1 MLTVSLRDL
10 QFRRRR
16 FVVAIAGTSLV
27 LGLTLVL
34 SGVSSSFV
42 NEAHRTVDAFHAETW
57 IVPKGVKGPL
67 ITSATLSAELAAQ
80 VEAATGAHAVPVAV
94 LHGAV
99 EIDGKSRQIN
109 VMGVPPGSFA
119 LPPLHDGR
127 QAEHPGEVVVDTL
140 VDKEVGDTLQLTS
153 ATLKVVGRTN
163 GLSYVAGAPT
173 VYVTLAD
180 AQRGGFNGA
189 PLAST
194 ILVDREVAVPE
205 GYDAL
210 TNDQVLQDILKP
222 LDSPRQTINMVLGL
236 LWIVA
241 AMIIGSVVY
250 LSALDRVRDFAV
262 FKAMGASDRAVL
274 SGLLAQ
280 SVLLCGLAYLVGVVL
295 SRVLGPVMPM
305 AAEISGAAYAQLAL
319 VAAVVAVVASLAA
332 VRRALSVDPALAF
345 GGA

>member
-1 MLTVSLRDL
+1 MILVSLRDL

-57 IVPKGVKGPL
+57 IVPKGVTGPL
-67 ITSATLSAELAAQ
+67 ITSATLSADLAAE
-80 VEAATGAHAVPVAV
+80 VEAATGARAVPVAV

-99 EIDGKSRQIN
+99 DIEGRSTQIN
-109 VMGVPPGSFA
+109 VMGVPPGTFA
-119 LPPLHDGR
+119 LPPLRDGR
-127 QAEHPGEVVVDTL
+127 QAERSGEVVVDTL
-140 VDKEVGDTLQLTS
+140 VHRKVGETLHL
-153 ATLKVVGRTN
+153 ANADLKVVGRTR
-163 GLSYVAGAPT
+163 GLSYVAGTPT
-173 VYVTLAD
+173 VYVPLD
-180 AQRGGFNGA
+180 AAQQGGFNGA
-189 PLAST
+189 ELAST
-194 ILVDREVAVPE
+194 ILVDRKVSAPE
-205 GYDAL
+205 GFDAL
-210 TNDQVLQDILKP
+210 GNDQVLDDILKP
-222 LDSPRQTINMVLGL
+222 LESPRQTINMVLGL

-280 SVLLCGLAYLVGVVL
+280 SVLLCALAYLVGVGL

-305 AAEISGAAYAQLAL
+305 AAEISGSAYGQLAL
-319 VAAVVAVVASLAA
+319 VAGLVAVVASLAA

>member
-34 SGVSSSFV
+34 AGVSSSFE
-42 NEAHRTVDAFHAETW
+42 NEAHRTVDAFHAQTW

-67 ITSATLSAELAAQ
+67 ITSATLSAEVAAQ
-80 VEAATGAHAVPVAV
+80 IEAATGARAVPVAV

-99 EIDGKSRQIN
+99 DIGGESQQIN

-119 LPPLHDGR
+119 QPPLHDGR

-140 VDKEVGDTLQLTS
+140 VEKQLGETLHLAS
-153 ATLKVVGRTN
+153 ANLKVVGRTK
-163 GLSYVAGAPT
+163 GLSYTAGTPT
-173 VYVTLAD
+173 VYVTLD
-180 AQRGGFNGA
+180 QAQRGGFNGSN
-189 PLAST
+189 LAST
-194 ILVDREVAVPE
+194 VLVDRKVAAPD
-205 GYDAL
+205 GLDAL
-210 TNDQVLQDILKP
+210 TNGQVLADILKP

-280 SVLLCGLAYLVGVVL
+280 SVLLCALAYLIGVAL
-295 SRVLGPVMPM
+295 SQVLGPVMPM
-305 AAEISGAAYAQLAL
+305 AAEISSTAYVQLAV
-319 VAAVVAVVASLAA
+319 VAAIVAVVASLAA